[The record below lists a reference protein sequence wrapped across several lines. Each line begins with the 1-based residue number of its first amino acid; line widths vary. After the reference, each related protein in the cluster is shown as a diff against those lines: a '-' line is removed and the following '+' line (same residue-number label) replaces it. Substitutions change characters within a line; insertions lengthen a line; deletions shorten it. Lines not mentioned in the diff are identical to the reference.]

1 MLHLTHLSRNAAFTQ
16 RRAHTRLVKDN
27 AHFNLTIATHALT
40 TRPGRGGVQVD
51 RESMSHA

>member
-1 MLHLTHLSRNAAFTQ
+1 MLYLTHLSRNAAFTQ

-40 TRPGRGGVQVD
+40 TRPGWGGVQVD